1 MTANLFADV
10 TAAVDAAVWICDAL
24 WPSTWSAF
32 RPVATPVAF
41 VVNGAAFLLDDVMLP
56 TWLPPLALNE
66 NAWPLAR
73 FVARTHVFDDVFVAR
88 QP

>member
-1 MTANLFADV
+1 M
-10 TAAVDAAVWICDAL
+10 
-24 WPSTWSAF
+24 
-32 RPVATPVAF
+32 ATPVAF

-73 FVARTHVFDDVFVAR
+73 FVARTHVFGAVFVAR